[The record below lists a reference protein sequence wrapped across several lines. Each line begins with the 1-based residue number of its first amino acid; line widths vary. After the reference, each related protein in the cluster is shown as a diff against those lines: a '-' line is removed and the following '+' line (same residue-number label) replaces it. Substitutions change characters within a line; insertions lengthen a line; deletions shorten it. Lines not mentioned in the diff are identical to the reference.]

1 MKKTL
6 LAAAFVVA
14 IASPALAQSYDP
26 DIGSGNLDSQP
37 YASTATYRAERMKP
51 VHRRTVRRA
60 RPSEAYAHSPQG
72 AIPWDPAYGYYG
84 SGPVLGPHGY
94 RWLGA
99 KYDAY
104 GYYIDPNDPDL
115 W

>member
-1 MKKTL
+1 M
-6 LAAAFVVA
+6 
-14 IASPALAQSYDP
+14 D
-26 DIGSGNLDSQP
+26 
-37 YASTATYRAERMKP
+37 TATRPAEWTKP
-51 VHRRTVRRA
+51 VDRRMVRRA

-72 AIPWDPAYGYYG
+72 AIPWGPAHGYYG

-94 RWLGA
+94 PWQGA